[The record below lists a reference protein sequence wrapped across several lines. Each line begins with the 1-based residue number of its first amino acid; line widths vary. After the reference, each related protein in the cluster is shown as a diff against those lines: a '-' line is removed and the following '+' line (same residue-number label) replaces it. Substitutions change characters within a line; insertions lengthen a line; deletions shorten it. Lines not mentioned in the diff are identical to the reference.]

1 MTPPPSQRAPLSRD
15 RILATAVD
23 LADRTGLEGV
33 SMRHL
38 ATELG
43 VVPMALYKHIANK
56 EALLDGLAEALIA
69 EIPPAEAG
77 PWKAAVRTRILAARA
92 VLLAHPWAAEVITT
106 RTTPSPAAL
115 AYLDSMA
122 GTFRQGGVSAPLT
135 HLAMH
140 ALGSRLW
147 GFTIELYPSPPPADP
162 EQAAAAYARLATAYP
177 FIADIAAAAT
187 HRPDSIVGAGCD
199 DQLEF
204 EFALDLLLDGIEAL
218 SLTTSRT
225 PVDEG

>member
-92 VLLAHPWAAEVITT
+92 VLLDHPWAAEVITT

-115 AYLDSMA
+115 AGLDERFRETVVLVDVHDLSYA
-122 GTFRQGGVSAPLT
+122 EAAAVLGVPVGTVMSRLSRGRNRLRA
-135 HLAMH
+135 
-140 ALGSRLW
+140 ALGPTFLTPGR
-147 GFTIELYPSPPPADP
+147 PS
-162 EQAAAAYARLATAYP
+162 
-177 FIADIAAAAT
+177 
-187 HRPDSIVGAGCD
+187 
-199 DQLEF
+199 
-204 EFALDLLLDGIEAL
+204 
-218 SLTTSRT
+218 
-225 PVDEG
+225 